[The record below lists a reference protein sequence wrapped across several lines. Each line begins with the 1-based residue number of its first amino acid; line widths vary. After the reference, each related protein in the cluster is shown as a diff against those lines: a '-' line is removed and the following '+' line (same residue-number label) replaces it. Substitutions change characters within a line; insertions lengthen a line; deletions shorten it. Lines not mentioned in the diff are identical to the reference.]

1 MGELKNPE
9 VQKTMRLVCDS
20 FGCSM
25 EQLTALIQRE
35 SGGNPKARSES
46 GSRGFMQ
53 LTGSVFQDMY
63 RIAERQEDGTVKY
76 RGRGIAEYLDNFQSI
91 ADPLL
96 DRIRPKYPDFTSTIE
111 SIQDLGPRDQSKFS
125 AYTRSLQKI
134 TYSSTAR

>member
-1 MGELKNPE
+1 MANNSLESLSTALPKVEATPQIGEKAPLTPERQTVLDTTRKDLDAMKPIELMGELKNPE

-63 RIAERQEDGTVKY
+63 RVAMKQDDGKVIY
-76 RGRGIAEYLDNFQSI
+76 R
-91 ADPLL
+91 
-96 DRIRPKYPDFTSTIE
+96 
-111 SIQDLGPRDQSKFS
+111 
-125 AYTRSLQKI
+125 
-134 TYSSTAR
+134 